1 MKKILNKRNIFLLLV
16 VIVFAV
22 VLNLKTSYSIDYDYK
37 DMSDFANNTFLK
49 QPIEKIS
56 NLNKTQKSLDSN
68 KDDIVSNNTV
78 ISSFE
83 GNLRETIMLYKSNLD
98 QNNSDLELMNYPR
111 LKYITNGE
119 YKYLL
124 TFQNIDTSSANGI
137 NVYYTRSNDLK
148 NWETPKK
155 LYESYTEN
163 SVKYNYSSSD
173 SVVLRDGRI
182 MNVVAKVPKS
192 VWVYTP
198 EVFNKIGIYM
208 KISSDGGKTWSTE
221 KQIYSGYV
229 WEPSITQLSTGEIQV
244 YFTCIAPV
252 EYINGVSLAEKY
264 KNYIAVNGPHF
275 NSSGV
280 GMISSLDNANSFTP
294 HIVGTNKKYNSSER
308 NSYSPYVIIQQPVVW
323 QNTTEIVDFTNLKTN
338 CQCHK
343 GISYNNKIVKMTDQM
358 PVGVELN
365 NKKKMVM
372 AVESV
377 TVSTNCKDNPSICES
392 TSKCD
397 ENCSG
402 QCTTGNVKNT
412 ESVTLKHKISLAYSN
427 AANVRVNGVSKQK
440 YWIDI
445 NSQHQANTNFD
456 SEAKVYDNVGLGLTE
471 TGPITRKNNFV
482 AGAAPYIIQMPSG
495 ETILYFSGG
504 DYPTIMIGDSNGNF
518 DKSELNV
525 MKEAGRWSQFGSV
538 ATISTHSF
546 ALLTASYDPNKKRD
560 HIGIHNLYLNHT
572 LEVKNE
578 ILSNTNDDALFIGSA
593 SQAQMSIRTNYDL
606 NNIYFY
612 IDWLDQN
619 IVAGQD
625 YVEIKVNAANLKYNG
640 TTYDYLRVGIN
651 SGGLATV
658 KLVKNGTETDI
669 KNSNLVKANISQNST
684 AADVNARG
692 IKAVITISKNNFN
705 LTAKELRL
713 FAMLQN
719 NDTTDASNQ
728 TKDYFGGLGENS
740 SISKWIKLKLVDPK
754 EKVKIP
760 DSPISKTY
768 TGNMQDHGITIPANA
783 SIVSSSSTISAQN
796 AGEYIVTLK
805 LNDTSRYVWSDG
817 SSGNKQIKWKIVQAT
832 PKITLTA
839 KTGTYSGNAIEANQ
853 ASVNINGVVLVYK
866 YYTNDKCTVETTTKA
881 GAKSNGSAPVNAGTY
896 YVKAT
901 ADATTNIKQAN
912 SSCVKHVINKKKL
925 TIPTKIGDKIYT
937 GSEQDSGIQCP
948 EGSKSSGDL
957 KGTKVKSYTQI
968 CTLSSTIN
976 YVWSDGTTNPIKIEW
991 KILAPEAS
999 YKVTFMS
1006 EGKELYSGYVS
1017 SGKKISRPAPNPTK
1031 DNYRFDDW
1039 YTDETFKT
1047 KFDFNTAI
1055 KQNVSVYAK
1064 FIEQVKITIDT
1075 NGGKNNGF
1083 ETIVI
1088 DKGSSLKKSDIESKV
1103 ALLIT
1108 PPTDMR
1114 FDYVMV
1120 NNEKWTEDTYVFNN
1134 NTVIKIIWKDAGVKY
1149 TILSGDNQTYE
1160 VDSNKDIV
1168 IKADGEL
1175 EKLVKVKLDG
1185 IEVNSSN
1192 YELKSGSTIL
1202 TLKSN
1207 YLNTLEPGTHK
1218 LELEY
1223 SDGIVNT
1230 EIIITKIENVV
1241 SNTKKV
1247 NDNLIIIIASIADA
1261 LLLAFII
1268 FMCRKNRK
1276 KSSVME

>member
-1 MKKILNKRNIFLLLV
+1 MRDMKKILNKRNLFLLLV

-56 NLNKTQKSLDSN
+56 NLNKTPKSLDSN
-68 KDDIVSNNTV
+68 KDDILSNNIV

-124 TFQNIDTSSANGI
+124 TFQNIDGNSANGI

-148 NWETPKK
+148 KWETPKK

-182 MNVVAKVPKS
+182 MNVVAKVPKD

-252 EYINGVSLAEKY
+252 EYINGSSLAEEY

-294 HIVGTNKKYNSSER
+294 HIVGTNKKYNSSEI
-308 NSYSPYVIIQQPVVW
+308 NSYSPYVIIQQPVFW
-323 QNTTEIVDFTNLKTN
+323 EDTSDIVDFTNLKTN
-338 CQCHK
+338 GQSHK

-365 NKKKMVM
+365 NKERMVM

-377 TVSTNCKDNPSICES
+377 TVSNNCKDNPSIS
-392 TSKCD
+392 
-397 ENCSG
+397 
-402 QCTTGNVKNT
+402 VK
-412 ESVTLKHKISLAYSN
+412 LRHKISLAYSDV
-427 AANVRVNGVSKQK
+427 ANVRVNGVSKQK

-445 NSQHQANTNFD
+445 KQHQANTNFD
-456 SEAKVYDNVGLGLTE
+456 SEEKVYDNVGLGLTE
-471 TGPITRKNNFV
+471 TGPNIRKNNFV

-495 ETILYFSGG
+495 ETILYFSGS
-504 DYPTIMIGDSNGNF
+504 DYPTIMIGDSNGEF
-518 DKSELNV
+518 DYIRTDDEIKKAEIIKEAEI
-525 MKEAGRWSQFGSV
+525 KEAGKWSQFGSV
-538 ATISTHSF
+538 ARTSTHSI
-546 ALLTASYDPNKKRD
+546 ALLTAPYVPDDNNNNKRD

-625 YVEIKVNAANLKYNG
+625 YAEIKVNAENLKYNG

-651 SGGLATV
+651 SSGLATV
-658 KLVKNGTETDI
+658 KLVKKNGTKTTETDI

-684 AADVNARG
+684 ATDVNARG
-692 IKAVITISKNNFN
+692 IKAVITIPKNNFN

-719 NDTTDASNQ
+719 NDTADASNQ

-740 SISKWIKLKLVDPK
+740 DISKWIKLKLVNPK

-760 DSPISKTY
+760 DSPVSKTY

-783 SIVSSSSTISAQN
+783 SIVSSNSTISAQN

-805 LNDTSRYVWSDG
+805 LDDTSRYVWSDG

-866 YYTNDKCTVETTTKA
+866 YYTNDKCTVETTTKT

-896 YVKAT
+896 YAKAT
-901 ADATTNIKQAN
+901 ADATTNIKQAS

-991 KILAPEAS
+991 KILAPEDS

-1006 EGKELYSGYVS
+1006 EGKEFYSGYVS

-1083 ETIVI
+1083 ETIAV
-1088 DKGSSLKKSDIESKV
+1088 DKGSTLKKSDIESKIT
-1103 ALLIT
+1103 LLVT
-1108 PPTDMR
+1108 PPAGKR
-1114 FDYVMV
+1114 FDYVTV
-1120 NNEKWTEDTYVFNN
+1120 NNEKWTEDTYAFNN
-1134 NTVIKIIWKDAGVKY
+1134 DTVIKIIWKDAGVKY

-1241 SNTKKV
+1241 SNTKKA

>member
-1 MKKILNKRNIFLLLV
+1 MRDMKKILNKRNLFLLLV

-22 VLNLKTSYSIDYDYK
+22 VFAVVLNLKTSYSIDSYSIDYDYK

-68 KDDIVSNNTV
+68 KDDIVSDKTV

-98 QNNSDLELMNYPR
+98 KNNSDLESMNYPR

-124 TFQNIDTSSANGI
+124 TFQNIDEKSANGI

-148 NWETPKK
+148 KWETPKK

-182 MNVVAKVPKS
+182 MNVVAKVPER

-252 EYINGVSLAEKY
+252 EYINGASLAENY
-264 KNYIAVNGPHF
+264 KIAVNGPHF

-323 QNTTEIVDFTNLKTN
+323 QDKLDEIVDFTNLKTN

-365 NKKKMVM
+365 NKKQMVM

-377 TVSTNCKDNPSICES
+377 VVSTNCKDNPSNCDS

-402 QCTTGNVKNT
+402 KCTTGDSKKT
-412 ESVTLKHKISLAYSN
+412 ESVTVKHKISLAYSN
-427 AANVRVNGVSKQK
+427 ATNVRVNGVSKQK

-445 NSQHQANTNFD
+445 NRKHQANTNFD

-471 TGPITRKNNFV
+471 TGPLNRKNHFE

-495 ETILYFSGG
+495 ETILYFSGSK
-504 DYPTIMIGDSNGNF
+504 YPTIMIGDSDGNF
-518 DKSELNV
+518 DHSKPND
-525 MKEAGRWSQFGSV
+525 MKEAGIWSQFGSI
-538 ATISTHSF
+538 ATTSTHSF
-546 ALLTASYDPNKKRD
+546 ALLTAPYDPNNEKRD

-578 ILSNTNDDALFIGSA
+578 ILSNINDDALFIGSA

-625 YVEIKVNAANLKYNG
+625 YAEIKVNAANLKYKG

-651 SGGLATV
+651 SSGLATV

-669 KNSNLVKANISQNST
+669 KNSNLVKANISKNST
-684 AADVNARG
+684 ATDVNARG

-719 NDTTDASNQ
+719 NDTTNASNQ

-740 SISKWIKLKLVDPK
+740 DDISKWIKLKLVDPK
-754 EKVKIP
+754 KKVKIP
-760 DSPISKTY
+760 DSPVSKTY
-768 TGNMQDHGITIPANA
+768 TGNMQNHGITIPANA
-783 SIVSSSSTISAQN
+783 NIVSSSSTISAQN

-805 LNDTSRYVWSDG
+805 LDDTSKYVWSDG

-866 YYTNDKCTVETTTKA
+866 YYTNDKCTVETTTKT

-896 YVKAT
+896 YAKVT
-901 ADATTNIKQAN
+901 ADATTNINQAS

-925 TIPTKIGDKIYT
+925 TIPTKIEDKIYT

-948 EGSKSSGDL
+948 EGSMSSGDL

-991 KILAPEAS
+991 KILAP
-999 YKVTFMS
+999 
-1006 EGKELYSGYVS
+1006 
-1017 SGKKISRPAPNPTK
+1017 
-1031 DNYRFDDW
+1031 
-1039 YTDETFKT
+1039 
-1047 KFDFNTAI
+1047 
-1055 KQNVSVYAK
+1055 
-1064 FIEQVKITIDT
+1064 QVKIPIDT

-1134 NTVIKIIWKDAGVKY
+1134 DTVIKIIWKDAGVKY

-1241 SNTKKV
+1241 SNTKKA
-1247 NDNLIIIIASIADA
+1247 NDNLIIIIASIAGA